1 VLGPRDADHQGMK
14 RIAGFIVAVIVI
26 NVLLRVVPLPDVSLP
41 SISLPD
47 LPGWVHTV
55 VRVKNFALIAVV
67 LLVIVGAAVD
77 QRRKAPR

>member
-1 VLGPRDADHQGMK
+1 VLGPRDADHEGMQ

-26 NVLLRVVPLPDVSLP
+26 NVLVRVVPFGDLP

-55 VRVKNFALIAVV
+55 LHVKNFALIGVV
-67 LLVIVGAAVD
+67 VLVIVGAAVD